1 VFVIKWCFLSV
12 VVVVV
17 LPKKKKKKLH
27 LLASLVVIMMG
38 LLHEKDSGD
47 PSQTIKHA
55 PLQDIPKGVTI
66 DTLSWV
72 PKYYT
77 FRVRGIV

>member
-1 VFVIKWCFLSV
+1 
-12 VVVVV
+12 
-17 LPKKKKKKLH
+17 
-27 LLASLVVIMMG
+27 MMG
-38 LLHEKDSGD
+38 LLQVVSDKEDDKEEEGVEKYSGD

-77 FRVRGIV
+77 FRVRGIVQE